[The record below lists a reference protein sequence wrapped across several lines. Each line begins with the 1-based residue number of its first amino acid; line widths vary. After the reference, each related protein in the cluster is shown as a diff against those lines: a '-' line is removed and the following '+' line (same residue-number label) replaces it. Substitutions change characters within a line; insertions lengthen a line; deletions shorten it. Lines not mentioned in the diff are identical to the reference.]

1 MKRTAII
8 MAGGSGERFWPM
20 SRRKKPKQ
28 LLSLE
33 TDKTMLEQS
42 IDRIAQL
49 IPVDDIYIITSAL
62 LLKPIRDS
70 LPMLPPENVIAEP
83 FKRNTAPCLALGAAY
98 IASKYKNKFKM
109 DEISVAVLTADQ
121 SIKPVE
127 GFVKT
132 ISTALDYVE
141 NNNAIATIG
150 IVPSRPDTGY
160 GYIEAGKTFAGDKES
175 GIQEIVRFHE
185 KPDIIQAQEYL
196 NRGNFLWNSGMFF
209 WRLDVFEQQLKMHLP
224 SVGEKIQEMIDHS
237 TGKTGI
243 AYDSIYEPV
252 KDIFETFPDISIDFG
267 LMEKA
272 ENAVVAKA
280 LFQWDDIGSWDSL
293 DRILLKDENGNI
305 LNGSTSLHDV
315 KNSTVINTSSNG
327 NIIVAGIG
335 IEDFVVVVTD
345 DAVLVCPKNRV
356 QDVKKCV
363 QKIKNENGDKW
374 L

>member
-1 MKRTAII
+1 
-8 MAGGSGERFWPM
+8 MAGGAGERFWPM

-62 LLKPIRDS
+62 LLKPIRES

-98 IASKYKNKFKM
+98 IAAKYKDQFKM

-132 ISTALDYVE
+132 ISAALDFVE
-141 NNNAIATIG
+141 NNDAIATIG

-160 GYIEAGKTFAGDKES
+160 GYIEVAKPFTDSLES
-175 GIQEIVRFHE
+175 GIQRIVRFHE
-185 KPDIIQAQEYL
+185 KPNVGQAIEYL
-196 NRGNFLWNSGMFF
+196 NKGNFLWNSGMFF
-209 WRLDVFEQQLKMHLP
+209 WRLDIFEQQLKIHLP
-224 SVGEKIQEMIDHS
+224 VVGKKIQEMIELS

-243 AYDSIYEPV
+243 AYDSIFSPV
-252 KDIFETFPDISIDFG
+252 KNIFETFPDISIDFG

-272 ENAVVAKA
+272 NNAVVAKA

-293 DRILLKDENGNI
+293 DRILQKDENGNI
-305 LNGSTSLHDV
+305 QNGRTSLYDV
-315 KNSTVINTSSNG
+315 KNSTVINTSSDG

-335 IEDFVVVVTD
+335 IEDIVVVVTD

-363 QKIKNENGDKW
+363 QKIKDENGEKW